1 MALVDGGDAGDRAG
15 LVVQNLVGNVRGN
28 AEGGHAA
35 DDCAAKVMKD
45 PISYAADLIQ
55 LLLGSGETHER
66 FA

>member
-1 MALVDGGDAGDRAG
+1 

-35 DDCAAKVMKD
+35 DDCAAEVVED
-45 PISYAADLIQ
+45 PILYTTYLIQ
-55 LLLGSGETHER
+55 LPLGLGEGHER